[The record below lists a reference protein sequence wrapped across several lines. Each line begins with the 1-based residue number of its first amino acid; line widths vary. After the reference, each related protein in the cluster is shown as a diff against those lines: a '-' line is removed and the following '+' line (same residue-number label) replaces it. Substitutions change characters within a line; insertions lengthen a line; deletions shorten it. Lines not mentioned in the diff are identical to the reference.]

1 MEHADGFPRL
11 VFLGRLAVVTYCV
24 ALKVGAGMVFASDSR
39 TNAGFDQ
46 ISTFRKMVVYE
57 RPGDRFMVLLS
68 SGNLSISQ
76 SVREKLQV
84 EHYTGENQAETTIW
98 NATSM
103 FDAARVL
110 SQAMRHVY
118 DQDGPSLRAA
128 GIDYGCTLI
137 FGGQIRGE
145 TMRLFL
151 VYSTGNFIEATPETC
166 YFQIGEA
173 KYGKPVLDRM
183 LTPSTPIAHAT
194 KCVLVSIDSTLKSNL
209 SVGLPIDLVV
219 YQADALESSEM
230 VCIDEANP
238 YFSMIRDSWAL
249 RLREAFESIDDPNWG
264 PQEARYPLQVKSG
277 RYEVL
282 RKIHNPDE
290 KII

>member
-1 MEHADGFPRL
+1 
-11 VFLGRLAVVTYCV
+11 
-24 ALKVGAGMVFASDSR
+24 MVFASDSR

-68 SGNLSISQ
+68 SGNLSITQ
-76 SVREKLQV
+76 SVREILQV
-84 EHYTGENQAETTIW
+84 ERPTSQGPAPTSIW

-110 SQAMRHVY
+110 GQTVRHVSEI
-118 DQDGPSLRAA
+118 DGPALRAA
-128 GIDYGCTLI
+128 GIDYGSTFL

-145 TMRLFL
+145 VMRLFL

-166 YFQIGEA
+166 YFQIGES

-183 LTPSTPIAHAT
+183 LVPSTPLGQAA
-194 KCVLVSIDSTLKSNL
+194 KVALVSIDSTLKSNL

-219 YQADALESSEM
+219 YEANALQSGQM
-230 VCIDEANP
+230 VCIDEENP
-238 YFSMIRDSWAL
+238 YFSMIRNSWGQ
-249 RLREAFESIDDPNWG
+249 RLREAFESLDDPTWDG
-264 PQEARYPLQVKSG
+264 AGAARYPLAVASK
-277 RYEVL
+277 RFEVL
-282 RKIHNPDE
+282 RKITNPEE
-290 KII
+290 KLV